1 MINRECG
8 NFKRTYQ
15 SDMAIFPIPLQRY
28 TIIAIILI
36 FYLIFP
42 FMANEYVLNLAS
54 LIGIAC
60 LGAIGLN
67 ILTGFTGQISIGHG
81 AFMMVGAYT
90 AAILNTRYGV
100 GFVLCLPAAGIIA
113 AVVGS
118 FFGTPSLRVKGLY
131 LAIATLAAQFIIEW
145 IINHW
150 KWVSGGA
157 FSSIIVKKPDIF
169 GWIPASAFNNAESML
184 RYKYYIIVILLG
196 MGIIFALNLFRSSV
210 GRAFIA
216 IRDNDV
222 SAEIIGINI
231 FRYKLTS
238 FAISS
243 FYAGVAGAL
252 YCFYYEVANYES
264 FAITISIDYLAMV
277 IIGGLGSVLGSIFGA
292 IFIGLL
298 PIMLNIFGIWVGN
311 TFFGGANTVI
321 LAYLQMVIFGGM
333 IIFFLVVEPE
343 GLNKLWKNIK
353 DYFRVWPFSY

>member
-15 SDMAIFPIPLQRY
+15 SDMAIFPVPLQRY
-28 TIIAIILI
+28 TIIAIVLI
-36 FYLIFP
+36 FYIIFP
-42 FMANEYVLNLAS
+42 LLANEYLLTLGC

-60 LGAIGLN
+60 LGAVGLN
-67 ILTGFTGQISIGHG
+67 ILTGFTGQISIGHA

-100 GFVLCLPAAGIIA
+100 GFVLCLPAAGIMSA
-113 AVVGS
+113 MVGS
-118 FFGTPSLRVKGLY
+118 FFGIPSLRIKGLY
-131 LAIATLAAQFIIEW
+131 LAISTLAAQFILEW
-145 IINHW
+145 TVNHW

-157 FSSIIVKKPDIF
+157 FSSIYTKKPDIF
-169 GWIPASAFNNAESML
+169 GWIPAAALAEAESML

-196 MGIIFALNLFRSSV
+196 LGVIFALNLFRSSV

-238 FAISS
+238 FAVSS
-243 FYAGVAGAL
+243 FYAGIAGAL
-252 YCFYYEVANYES
+252 YCFFYETANYEGYT
-264 FAITISIDYLAMV
+264 IVISIDYLAMV
-277 IIGGLGSVLGSIFGA
+277 IIGGLGSVLGAIYGA
-292 IFIGLL
+292 IFIQLL
-298 PIMLNIFGIWVGN
+298 PILLDIVGSWIGG
-311 TFFGGANTVI
+311 TFFGGASYEFINQLKTFTFGALII
-321 LAYLQMVIFGGM
+321 L
-333 IIFFLVVEPE
+333 FLVVEPE
-343 GLNKLWKNIK
+343 GLNRLWRNTK

>member
-15 SDMAIFPIPLQRY
+15 SDMAIFPVPLQRY
-28 TIIAIILI
+28 TIIAIVLI

-42 FMANEYVLNLAS
+42 LLANEYMLNLVGM
-54 LIGIAC
+54 IGIAC

-67 ILTGFTGQISIGHG
+67 ILTGFTGQISIGHA

-100 GFVLCLPAAGIIA
+100 GFVLCLPAAGIMSA
-113 AVVGS
+113 LVGS
-118 FFGTPSLRVKGLY
+118 FFGIPSLRIKGLY
-131 LAIATLAAQFIIEW
+131 LAISTLAAQFILEW
-145 IINHW
+145 IVNHW
-150 KWVSGGA
+150 TWVSGGA
-157 FSSIIVKKPDIF
+157 FSSIYTKKPDIF
-169 GWIPASAFNNAESML
+169 GWIPAAALTEGEAML

-196 MGIIFALNLFRSSV
+196 IGVVFALNLFRSSV

-231 FRYKLTS
+231 FRYKLTA
-238 FAISS
+238 FAVSS

-252 YCFYYEVANYES
+252 YCFWYEVANYES
-264 FAITISIDYLAMV
+264 FTIIISIDYLAMV
-277 IIGGLGSVLGSIFGA
+277 IIGGLGSVLGAIYGA
-292 IFIGLL
+292 IFIQLL
-298 PIMLNIFGIWVGN
+298 PIALDLLGSWIGG
-311 TFFGGANTVI
+311 TFFGGVSTEFIAQLQTVT
-321 LAYLQMVIFGGM
+321 FGAL

-343 GLNKLWKNIK
+343 GLNRLWRNTKS
-353 DYFRVWPFSY
+353 YFRVWPFSY

>member
-8 NFKRTYQ
+8 NYKRTYR
-15 SDMAIFPIPLQRY
+15 SDMALFPVPLQRY
-28 TIIAIILI
+28 TIIVIALI

-42 FMANEYVLNLAS
+42 FLANEYVLNLAC

-60 LGAIGLN
+60 ISAIGLN
-67 ILTGFTGQISIGHG
+67 ILTGYTGQISVGHA

-90 AAILNTRYGV
+90 AAILNTRYSV
-100 GFVLCLPAAGIIA
+100 PFLLCLPAAGIMA
-113 AVVGS
+113 AAVGS

-145 IINHW
+145 VINHW

-157 FSSIIVKKPDIF
+157 FSSIYVNPPDLF
-169 GWIPASAFNNAESML
+169 GWTPATKDAEAII
-184 RYKYYIIVILLG
+184 RYKYYIIFVLLAVA
-196 MGIIFALNLFRSSV
+196 IVFALNLFRSSV

-231 FRYKLTS
+231 FRYKITA

-243 FYAGVAGAL
+243 FYAGVGGAL
-252 YCFYYEVANYES
+252 YCFFYEVANYES
-264 FAITISIDYLAMV
+264 FTLIISIDYLAMV
-277 IIGGLGSVLGSIFGA
+277 IIGGLGSVLGAIYGA
-292 IFIGLL
+292 IFIPLL
-298 PIMLNIFGIWVGN
+298 PIVLDIVGKWIGD
-311 TFFGGANTVI
+311 TFLGGANPEI
-321 LAYLQMVIFGGM
+321 LANVQVITFGAL

-343 GLNKLWKNIK
+343 GLNKLWNNIK